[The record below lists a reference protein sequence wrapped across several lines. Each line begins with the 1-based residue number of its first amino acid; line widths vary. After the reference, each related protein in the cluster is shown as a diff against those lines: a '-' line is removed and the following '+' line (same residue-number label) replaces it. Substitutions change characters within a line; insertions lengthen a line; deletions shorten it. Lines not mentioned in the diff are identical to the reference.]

1 MKTLIYQQG
10 GKDRL
15 DKFLNDQ
22 LPDLSRS
29 RIQKLIKAGLATVN
43 GQAVPVHHFLK
54 TNDKIEIEVKETKT
68 VIPAEKLPE
77 PQIIEQTDDYLI
89 IDKPAGLVVHPATGI
104 VDKTLADWLKE
115 KYPQLKNVGE
125 NDQRPGIVHRLD
137 KEVSGVMVVALT
149 QTMFVHLK
157 NQFKNH
163 SIKKQYLGLVHGK
176 METETGLIDFPLK
189 RSRLSGKIVAKPKG
203 EEGKDSLTE
212 FEVIKN
218 FINYAYLKINLK
230 TGRGHQIRA
239 HLQAYGH
246 PLVGDKLYRNKK
258 IKNKINLNGIFL
270 HSHCLGF
277 YDLNGSWR
285 EFTSPLS
292 PDLNLIFENSF
303 FEIL

>member
-292 PDLNLIFENSF
+292 PDLNLILKN
-303 FEIL
+303 LL

>member
-89 IDKPAGLVVHPATGI
+89 IDKPAGLVVHPAAGI

-292 PDLNLIFENSF
+292 PDLNLILKN
-303 FEIL
+303 LL